1 MAVNSDIGKLKKVI
15 VHRPGQELE
24 YLAPLYL
31 EELLFDE
38 IPWLERAQE
47 EHDLFVKEMHKNGTQ
62 VIYLTDLMKEVLM
75 MDDSIKRSFIDEQ
88 LKLSHIG
95 NELTKEK
102 LVEHLMEQ
110 NPEYVAKNLIRGF
123 KRGFVKE
130 LKEPDSLAD
139 IIESPFPFYLSPLP
153 SMYFTRD
160 QGITMG
166 DGILISSMNNDS
178 RRRETL
184 YTKYVVNHHPLFS
197 NMEPLMEDKIPA
209 GLEGGD
215 LIVAS
220 KELLIIGLSERTT
233 EQAIETISK
242 ELLVDNPRFKEILV
256 IQIPAKRAYMHLD
269 TVFNM
274 IDYDKFVMYPGIK
287 NSTYTYRLTAG
298 ADGQVK
304 AQKAGELKE
313 ALSTSLGRPIN
324 IIYSGG
330 NDPITA
336 AREQW
341 SDSTNTLA
349 LAPGKVIAYNRN
361 TVTNAKLRREGI
373 EVVEFEGSELVR
385 GRGGSRCMSMPID
398 REPLK

>member
-62 VIYLTDLMKEVLM
+62 VIYITDLIKDVLM
-75 MDDSIKRSFIDEQ
+75 DETVKRSFIEEQ

-95 NELTKEK
+95 NQLTKEK
-102 LVEHLMEQ
+102 VIEHLMEQ

-166 DGILISSMNNDS
+166 DKILISSMNNDS

-184 YTKYVVNHHPLFS
+184 YTKYAVNHHPLFS
-197 NMEPLMEDKIPA
+197 NIEPLMEDRLPA

-220 KELLIIGLSERTT
+220 EDLLIIGLSERTT
-233 EQAIETISK
+233 EQAIEALSK
-242 ELLVDNPRFKEILV
+242 ELLIDNPRFKEILV
-256 IQIPAKRAYMHLD
+256 IQIPSKRAYMHLD

-287 NSTYTYRLTAG
+287 DNTYTYRLTAG
-298 ADGQVK
+298 KDGQVK
-304 AQKAGELKE
+304 AVKAGDLNE
-313 ALSTSLGRPIN
+313 ALSTSLKRPVN

-349 LAPGKVIAYNRN
+349 LAPGKVLAYNRN

-385 GRGGSRCMSMPID
+385 GRGGSRCMSMPIE